1 MTAKAKRGGES
12 GKFATKP
19 AKFKGGKVGK
29 NKPGDGGNGR
39 FQDRKINGNFA
50 ERKQGKTAR
59 GKAGQSNYRNA
70 GQAGK
75 WRVGQGGK
83 RRDGTVG
90 YSEWKITVKD
100 ENPEITTR
108 KEHTEK
114 FPGRKVVDPK
124 LLEKYDRG
132 EGVNV
137 SMFWFV
143 FF

>member
-12 GKFATKP
+12 GKFATKT

-29 NKPGDGGNGR
+29 NEHGGRGSGR
-39 FQDRKINGNFA
+39 FQERKGNGNFA
-50 ERKQGKTAR
+50 WKKQGKTTR

-70 GQAGK
+70 GQSGK
-75 WRVGQGGK
+75 WKDVKVSYSQWK
-83 RRDGTVG
+83 VTDKDGVT
-90 YSEWKITVKD
+90 EM
-100 ENPEITTR
+100 TTR

-124 LLEKYDRG
+124 LLEKYNKG

-137 SMFWFV
+137 NILCFL
-143 FF
+143 FFKNI